1 MMERYRVTAG
11 RIRQEPAALEHLVA
25 RSKRAM
31 GRAREHPAHQDL
43 FLDSVAMN
51 LHDLLT
57 GLEGAFHQIA
67 AVVDEMVPSNHN
79 WHEELLR
86 QMAEKRPQV
95 RRAVISAK
103 TLEALDDYM
112 RFRHV
117 VRNIYTFEFDSD
129 RVGRL
134 IDALDGAFNQ
144 VR

>member
-1 MMERYRVTAG
+1 M
-11 RIRQEPAALEHLVA
+11 AA
-25 RSKRAM
+25 
-31 GRAREHPAHQDL
+31 
-43 FLDSVAMN
+43 
-51 LHDLLT
+51 
-57 GLEGAFHQIA
+57 
-67 AVVDEMVPSNHN
+67 
-79 WHEELLR
+79 
-86 QMAEKRPQV
+86 KRPQV

-117 VRNIYTFEFDSD
+117 VRNIYTFEFESD